1 MSASFGEEAMLG
13 GSLWLAIAHPLAF
26 LPALTVFM
34 LVTLWML
41 CQLWR
46 WLSAPRRETAP
57 HL

>member
-1 MSASFGEEAMLG
+1 MLG
-13 GSLWLAIAHPLAF
+13 GSLWLDIAHPLAF
-26 LPALTVFM
+26 LPALAVFM

-41 CQLWR
+41 RQLWR